1 MINGAYTEAWLRNFA
16 DRIAALAV
24 QEVEWERSLAERM
37 RDIWRDN
44 AMHEKRHA
52 ERAKAQLATAKREE
66 LDETCKRALAGD
78 SEAFSTLCA
87 RVLAIVERN
96 AIHPATPSGETK
108 CADVAGCDGKC
119 CATPSPEAREESFE
133 NIARR
138 YVPDNNGEQGCGDGL
153 ALLSLNDRVALIRAG
168 AALGFTA
175 PTDDGAEVV
184 LMVEQEIDSCV
195 RITPADAK
203 RIVAMGLKGGMNAL
217 AQEAPDAAE

>member
-119 CATPSPEAREESFE
+119 CATPSPEARE
-133 NIARR
+133 
-138 YVPDNNGEQGCGDGL
+138 V
-153 ALLSLNDRVALIRAG
+153 VIRCEVSG
-168 AALGFTA
+168 NPHD
-175 PTDDGAEVV
+175 PT
-184 LMVEQEIDSCV
+184 LQV
-195 RITPADAK
+195 RITPADAQ
-203 RIVAMGLKGGMNAL
+203 RIMEL
-217 AQEAPDAAE
+217 AQRSI